1 MKSLFS
7 RLYGKVEHYA
17 VIRFVVHHPYWVMG
31 IIVFIY
37 VCFFNQY
44 NLYDYRKAKLT
55 ISKLDAELEYY
66 EAKKAE
72 DSIKLYNL
80 KTDNENLIKF
90 AREQYMMKANNE
102 DVYVI
107 KTK

>member
-1 MKSLFS
+1 MKNLLL
-7 RLYGKVEHYA
+7 RLYGKVENYS
-17 VIRFVVHHPYWVMG
+17 VVRFVVRHPYLVMS
-31 IIVFIY
+31 IVVVFY
-37 VCFFNQY
+37 VCLFNQY
-44 NLYDYRKAKLT
+44 NLYDFIKAKHT
-55 ISKLDAELEYY
+55 ISKLDSELEYY
-66 EAKKAE
+66 VAKKTE
-72 DSIKLYNL
+72 DSLKLYNL